1 MEDKK
6 MTSEIM
12 NMFYMVKQYTLPYLL
27 GDTNVY
33 VCIFSQLFW
42 N

>member
-12 NMFYMVKQYTLPYLL
+12 NMFYMVKQYTLL
-27 GDTNVY
+27 GNTDVY